1 MTNHLK
7 DMLNNIPIPDELDK
21 NIQLGFERADKDLRK
36 RRFFKPLI
44 AIAASLILV
53 VGIFSQSFFIEKV
66 YAYAESK
73 ILEMSYSI
81 GSALGIE
88 RDIEPYTNV
97 VNQVVESK
105 GIKMKLTEVIID
117 EDQLHLVTIVDTV
130 EPLDM
135 TDFDYKIFINGKR
148 VINAGGGASTR
159 SMEDSETLLSTEY
172 RINVRDIDLLENLDV
187 RIIFTD
193 LNYYID
199 HVPKRIRGKWEFEF
213 TASGYELMVDTNR
226 IPIDYSF
233 NIGQEK
239 YILDELRYN
248 PVNQNIYGKYETG
261 RIGRSRYD
269 INLQGEDNL
278 GNIVVFYLG
287 QTSNGSMKFRYDN
300 YYGDLS
306 TDAKSITL
314 APYIK
319 ELPEEDG
326 QYTEEWEKV
335 GEEFTIYLNK

>member
-36 RRFFKPLI
+36 RRFVKPLI
-44 AIAASLILV
+44 AIAVSLILV
-53 VGIFSQSFFIEKV
+53 VGIFSQSFFMEKV

-81 GSALGIE
+81 GRALGIE

-105 GIKMKLTEVIID
+105 GIEMKLTEVIID
-117 EDQLHLVTIVDTV
+117 EDQLHLATIVDTV
-130 EPLDM
+130 EPMDM

-148 VINAGGGASTR
+148 VINDGGSATTR
-159 SMEDSETLLSTEY
+159 TMDDSEILQSTEY
-172 RINVRDIDLLENLDV
+172 RINVGDMGLLENLDI

-193 LNYYID
+193 LNYYVD
-199 HVPKRIRGKWEFEF
+199 NVPKRIKGKWEFEF

-233 NIGQEK
+233 NIGKEK
-239 YILDELRYN
+239 YILDEFRFN
-248 PVNQNIYGKYETG
+248 PVNQDIYGKFETG
-261 RIGRSRYD
+261 RIGRARYD
-269 INLQGEDNL
+269 IRLQGEDNL
-278 GNIVVFYLG
+278 GNIAFFYLG
-287 QTSNGSMKFRYDN
+287 QTSQNNMKFRYDN

-306 TDAKSITL
+306 TDAEFITL
-314 APYIK
+314 APYIR
-319 ELPEEDG
+319 EFPEEDG
-326 QYTEEWEKV
+326 RYTEEWEKI
-335 GEEFTIYLNK
+335 GEAFTIYFNE